1 MKKQADSQDTKIQDL
16 KRAALADRTDIK
28 DLRSKLRSAE
38 ADCARLKTKSEKTV
52 RTKQALDSTN
62 AARLDELRER
72 ERRIAGL
79 EKAVGA
85 EKKRREDV
93 ESQLRDVVS
102 AKTAEETRR
111 SSESAKT
118 RSQLEQA

>member
-1 MKKQADSQDTKIQDL
+1 MQTRRKSRICGL
-16 KRAALADRTDIK
+16 
-28 DLRSKLRSAE
+28 SYVRSAE
-38 ADCARLKTKSEKTV
+38 ADCATLKTKSEKTV

-79 EKAVGA
+79 EKVVGA
-85 EKKRREDV
+85 ENKRREAV

-118 RSQLEQA
+118 